1 MSNKKRCL
9 DCEKMIEKQNTRIC
23 SILEKPCEYIENCPI
38 KEKPNQDQIKAIG
51 LFRTLRPDI
60 V

>member
-1 MSNKKRCL
+1 
-9 DCEKMIEKQNTRIC
+9 MIEKQNTRIC